1 MRKALIPACAFAT
14 IATPALAVDQAKV
27 AVLEAQMRADEQTAI
42 QAGIKSAT
50 WACRAL
56 WELAE
61 LGETNGY
68 GDVTVKA
75 MAMAMERV
83 LRVEV

>member
-56 WELAE
+56 
-61 LGETNGY
+61 
-68 GDVTVKA
+68 
-75 MAMAMERV
+75 
-83 LRVEV
+83 